1 MKDVWQMI
9 DDDTELD
16 RVNRTKVRRRPF
28 LPENHMEMQANA
40 LKEMLP
46 ALTAESL
53 ANAKP
58 PGELTEK
65 EATGLT
71 AEQREL
77 LSNLAALLLADEER
91 DPDALMVRQA
101 YRLTAKK
108 YTSLTMRDVVSWLD
122 EASENF
128 TAESLANAKP
138 PGELTEKEATG
149 LTAEQRELLSN
160 LAALLLADEERDPDA
175 LMVRQAYRLTAK
187 KYTSLTMRDVVS
199 WLDETSENFSSAF

>member
-101 YRLTAKK
+101 YRLTA
-108 YTSLTMRDVVSWLD
+108 
-122 EASENF
+122 
-128 TAESLANAKP
+128 
-138 PGELTEKEATG
+138 
-149 LTAEQRELLSN
+149 Q
-160 LAALLLADEERDPDA
+160 
-175 LMVRQAYRLTAK
+175 

-199 WLDETSENFSSAF
+199 WLDETSENFSSAFAEALKALGSSTIQLYRPDVMLKIGQAALTGTTKDRELFVKVSGDLVQEETTKAVAGVIILPEVEPDGDSGQPSGS